1 MSSISEKLVEKI
13 STGLGILR
21 WYSIIINR
29 STQPTLLAFDSA
41 LATDHREYNRYCIT
55 VYFLN
60 LVTFGNV

>member
-41 LATDHREYNRYCIT
+41 LGCCELVVLKVAKFHQ
-55 VYFLN
+55 N
-60 LVTFGNV
+60 L